1 MGIAILVIFSL
12 GLFQLC
18 KALFLYFKPRVA
30 VTTEAAE
37 TAKSTQSE
45 VSSEPNWSSY
55 EIPTFIRRGLPSP
68 VLIKKV
74 KAKRVRKPKFALNQ
88 MGEPSSLG
96 DENLLSTS
104 EGDNHE
110 AH

>member
-30 VTTEAAE
+30 VTAE

-74 KAKRVRKPKFALNQ
+74 KAKRVRKPKFALNP
-88 MGEPSSLG
+88 MGESSSLG